1 MLRPPIQYSL
11 YYTQHLNPSMN
22 SLWYMTY
29 IAYNIH
35 VAAFIMCILTRI
47 QVFVSYEPIFTF
59 VSTYKYA
66 IMECIATTTY
76 QACIIDATLCI
87 SDVICQDNQD
97 QNVQHHK
104 KQVWACISTTRGRF
118 GVGLEGR
125 RAPATPRDHHSA
137 LWFSRGVSLPPWE
150 PPAFKWWCPSTSNF
164 EPYFGPVDPVWML
177 AAPYTLY

>member
-1 MLRPPIQYSL
+1 MLSYRRSTQPLAETKQHHVAAETFHKPCLPQSKHGWNYSHDIHIYEDISSASGHSIKVKAVTCVSYSEAERSWFPEGFPMLRSPIQYSL

-59 VSTYKYA
+59 VLTYKYA

-76 QACIIDATLCI
+76 ATCIMDAILCI
-87 SDVICQDNQD
+87 SDATYQANQD
-97 QNVQHHK
+97 QSV
-104 KQVWACISTTRGRF
+104 
-118 GVGLEGR
+118 E
-125 RAPATPRDHHSA
+125 
-137 LWFSRGVSLPPWE
+137 
-150 PPAFKWWCPSTSNF
+150 
-164 EPYFGPVDPVWML
+164 
-177 AAPYTLY
+177 